1 MFKAST
7 AVYDVGLRKLTS
19 INADLNKLAQ
29 KITTKKRN
37 YKGAIIMI
45 LIETENDSHSKHEAT
60 NSCGLSI
67 LAASRDVPNV
77 ISSLLCPGTAA
88 LYVSPDL

>member
-1 MFKAST
+1 MS
-7 AVYDVGLRKLTS
+7 
-19 INADLNKLAQ
+19 
-29 KITTKKRN
+29 
-37 YKGAIIMI
+37 

>member
-1 MFKAST
+1 MS
-7 AVYDVGLRKLTS
+7 
-19 INADLNKLAQ
+19 
-29 KITTKKRN
+29 
-37 YKGAIIMI
+37 

-88 LYVSPDL
+88 LYVSPDLWEPSCFSADVNAKMDFFCLQIVEMHAVISPEWIRLRD